1 MFLSHLNGA
10 ANAFIGGWGLDGITT
25 FQKGYPLGLS
35 MQTNPNSTYAFS
47 GTLRPNYVPSNGTCN
62 GTRAT
67 SGSMYTRIN
76 GYFNTSCFVAPPAFT
91 YGNETRT
98 DPVLRTPGQANWDM
112 SLFKNIPIH
121 ENLTFDFRV
130 EAFNLFNRVQF
141 GSPNSTIG
149 NAQAGTITSQYN
161 LPRIFQVSGRFN
173 F

>member
-1 MFLSHLNGA
+1 
-10 ANAFIGGWGLDGITT
+10 
-25 FQKGYPLGLS
+25 
-35 MQTNPNSTYAFS
+35 
-47 GTLRPNYVPSNGTCN
+47 
-62 GTRAT
+62 
-67 SGSMYTRIN
+67 
-76 GYFNTSCFVAPPAFT
+76 
-91 YGNETRT
+91 
-98 DPVLRTPGQANWDM
+98 M

-141 GSPNSTIG
+141 GSPNSAIG